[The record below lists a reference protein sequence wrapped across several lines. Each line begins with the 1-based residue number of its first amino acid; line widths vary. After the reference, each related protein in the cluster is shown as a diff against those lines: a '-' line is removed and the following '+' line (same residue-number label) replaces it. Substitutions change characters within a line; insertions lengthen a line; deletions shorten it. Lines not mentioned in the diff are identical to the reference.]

1 MSIQNLDTEV
11 ILLLTSH
18 FKSTQGAGYKPL
30 TPSEW
35 SKFAIWLRKEG
46 LFPKNL
52 LETNLH
58 NTISGWQDPKV
69 TYERISY
76 LLNRGMALAMAYE
89 KWESMGIWVV
99 SRADADYPKKIKASL
114 GTTSPPVFYGCGNRK
129 LLLTQSIGVVGSRDV
144 PEEDTAFAE
153 EIGKWI
159 SKSGYSVVSGGA
171 KGSDYTSMVGAL
183 SVDGTVIGVLA
194 DSLKN
199 AATSRKYRS
208 PLMSDNLV
216 LISPY
221 YPDARFTPANAMGR
235 NKFIYTLSEATIVIH
250 SKDKGGTWNGAVENL
265 KKKWVPLFVYKT
277 NDQGAA
283 NSKLVSKGGSW
294 IDRATLS
301 SDLQSMIT
309 AKRVVLEQSSP
320 QSLFEFSTPNS
331 GPPSKAN
338 EKEIKAQPQVD
349 IIEDAK
355 ENDAANDSQY
365 NSLFQIFEARLIKIL
380 EKSGHVSNKEL
391 EGHFELVPSQ
401 LIAWLKPLLQDG
413 KIKKHLRPLRYSL
426 VADQSLKFEKPE

>member
-18 FKSTQGAGYKPL
+18 FKSAQGAGYKPL

-294 IDRATLS
+294 IDRATLN
-301 SDLQSMIT
+301 SDLQSMVT
-309 AKRVVLEQSSP
+309 AKRVVLEQSNP
-320 QSLFEFSTPNS
+320 QSLFDYSAPSHKPKAQSDKNELVPIDIEHSVVSTP
-331 GPPSKAN
+331 
-338 EKEIKAQPQVD
+338 
-349 IIEDAK
+349 EDHLGQ
-355 ENDAANDSQY
+355 NHSST
-365 NSLFQIFEARLIKIL
+365 SLFKFFEVRLTELLMKREQISRQ
-380 EKSGHVSNKEL
+380 EL
-391 EGHFELVPSQ
+391 EEHFELVPAQ
-401 LIAWLKPLLQDG
+401 LSVWLKRLSQDD
-413 KIKKHLRPLRYSL
+413 KIRKHLKPLRYSL
-426 VADQSLKFEKPE
+426 NSESPPNVKKY